1 MNRKLRLLP
10 LLVALAV
17 YCSYSYSNPNYIYE
31 SSGNAAQ
38 DGLNWVMSNVLP
50 AYTGLQVNGVVY
62 QYTTIKDPETGM
74 IVTVQNEDA
83 QNPGQYIFREQDDW
97 SGLPGNTIRRA
108 HPQSYIDTNRW
119 GNGSIEI
126 DGEGQVVDASVIYT
140 YRYDEECATD
150 PQSKPSCPGFVLPEI
165 VIPDPVDPLD
175 DDILQNEIDRE
186 RVAQAD
192 EDEEEQDRKKTKDK
206 KDKKREMIEV
216 LLGTTNTT
224 ELAGASQ
231 VLHEEL
237 LALDVVP
244 PAYLFTL
251 PTTVY
256 EETVALQDSELPDN
270 PKARRDN
277 FAQQLL
283 HEKLVDLQYQLGE
296 SK

>member
-1 MNRKLRLLP
+1 
-10 LLVALAV
+10 
-17 YCSYSYSNPNYIYE
+17 
-31 SSGNAAQ
+31 
-38 DGLNWVMSNVLP
+38 MSNVLP

-97 SGLPGNTIRRA
+97 TGLPGNTIRKSY
-108 HPQSYIDTNRW
+108 PQPYIDTNRW

-140 YRYDEECATD
+140 YRYDEECAID
-150 PQSKPSCPGFVLPEI
+150 PQSNPSCPGFVMPEI
-165 VIPDPVDPLD
+165 IVPEPVDPLD
-175 DDILQNEIDRE
+175 DDIIQDEIDRE
-186 RVAQAD
+186 RVANAD
-192 EDEEEQDRKKTKDK
+192 EDEEEQDRKNSKDK

-224 ELAGASQ
+224 ALAGSSQ
-231 VLHEEL
+231 MLHEEL
-237 LALDVVP
+237 LALDMVP

-251 PTTVY
+251 PVTTY
-256 EETVALQDSELPDN
+256 EETVTLPDSELPDN
-270 PKARRDN
+270 ANARRAN
-277 FAQQLL
+277 FQQQLL